1 MGMMGV
7 VRPPERYAPD
17 LAAYHE
23 RARTGPCFAC
33 GIVARDLD
41 FSDHHIVYEDD
52 SAIAFFNRWPTQ
64 RGYTLV
70 APKGHREHATGD
82 FTVDEYLALQRIV
95 YGAAE
100 AVREEVGAER
110 VYVLSPGSNQGN
122 AHVHWHVVP
131 LPPGA
136 PYEDQQFAAVTLA
149 TAGALDMPEDE
160 KASLA
165 TRIGS
170 RMEG

>member
-17 LAAYHE
+17 LEAYHE
-23 RARTGPCFAC
+23 RARTGPCFVC
-33 GIVARDLD
+33 GIVARDPD

-70 APKGHREHATGD
+70 APKEHREQATGD
-82 FTVDEYLALQRIV
+82 STVDEYLALQRVV
-95 YGAAE
+95 YGVAE

-110 VYVLSPGSNQGN
+110 VYVLSLGSNQGN

-131 LPPGA
+131 LPPGT
-136 PYEDQQFAAVTLA
+136 PYEEQQFAAVMLE
-149 TAGALDMPEDE
+149 TAGALGMPEDE
-160 KASLA
+160 KVALA
-165 TRIGS
+165 VRIGR
-170 RMEG
+170 RMRG